1 LDISAHATVF
11 PNGDRGILAA
21 ALPIAVYKFSFGTA
35 SPAASGDYSEEGII
49 KQGVCVVPKRARF
62 FC

>member
-21 ALPIAVYKFSFGTA
+21 ALPVAVYKFSFGTA
-35 SPAASGDYSEEGII
+35 SPAASGDYNE
-49 KQGVCVVPKRARF
+49 
-62 FC
+62 